1 MRIGKLG
8 NARAVDGLQQPGA
21 VEGMLLD
28 QLVFLVGQPRLF
40 AQDIARHVAL
50 ANIVKQRAHDEI
62 LQLQAG
68 AVILELLV

>member
-1 MRIGKLG
+1 MMKSLVRKTCFALACVAATLG
-8 NARAVDGLQQPGA
+8 
-21 VEGMLLD
+21 
-28 QLVFLVGQPRLF
+28 PRLF
-40 AQDIARHVAL
+40 AQDIARHIAL